1 MPHFQRNENICLF
14 YTDEGE
20 KTAPAILLIH
30 GLTCDIHDWSWQV
43 PFLLEKGFRVI
54 SADTRG
60 HGQSSAPAPT
70 PGITEWPGPD
80 ADASLIDYYP
90 QTVAHDLVAL
100 LEHLEITSVII
111 MAHSQGDLS
120 AYYIAT
126 HAKPEMVR
134 ALIGMDPI
142 HHSSNADREQT
153 AGFFYEPAKCR
164 DLLLTWFQYS
174 AYTPKSPA
182 WQRAWH
188 QRRGMQ
194 QDSLIVHALTW
205 GAWGDK
211 EALGRRENAVA
222 VLAGKL
228 RCPRL
233 TIGSSKE
240 WVHVDQ
246 DLLPKG
252 SEQDEVILVEGWGHW
267 FHQLD
272 SEAFNGHVEAWL
284 TKIGAMPV

>member
-1 MPHFQRNENICLF
+1 MPHFQRNENISLF

-60 HGQSSAPAPT
+60 
-70 PGITEWPGPD
+70 PD
-80 ADASLIDYYP
+80 ADASIIDYYP
-90 QTVAHDLVAL
+90 QTVAYDLVAL

-111 MAHSQGDLS
+111 MAHSQGDLA

-126 HAKPEMVR
+126 HAKPKMVR

-153 AGFFYEPAKCR
+153 AGFFDEPAKCR
-164 DLLLTWFQYS
+164 DLLLMWFQYS
-174 AYTPKSPA
+174 AYTSKSPA
-182 WQRAWH
+182 WQKAWH
-188 QRRGMQ
+188 QRRAMQ

-205 GAWGDK
+205 GGWGDK
-211 EALGRRENAVA
+211 EAMGRRENAVA
-222 VLAGKL
+222 LFGGKL
-228 RCPRL
+228 KCPRL

-240 WVHVDQ
+240 SVYVDQ

-252 SEQDEVILVEGWGHW
+252 SEQDEVILMEGWGHW

-272 SEAFNGHVEAWL
+272 SETFNGHVEAWL
-284 TKIGAMPV
+284 TKSGAMPVEDA